1 MMINQ
6 KGVEAS
12 SESHT
17 HTHKK
22 KTGVRKYPVSQDFF
36 SLSLFFVTKKNYFQL
51 LLLL

>member
-17 HTHKK
+17 HTQK